1 MNGPAWHLFATRAEL
16 ADALAANVAA
26 ALRGSLGAKGFAALA
41 VSGGTTPKLFFPAL
55 SAQELDWAKV
65 DVTLVDERFVPP
77 GSDRSNERLV
87 RDGLLEGPAS
97 RARFTGLYSAA
108 HDVETAAAEAQGKI
122 AALPRPFTAVVLG
135 MGTDGHTASFFPDAD
150 NLDMLLDPANK
161 AEVMA
166 VHADSAGEPRLT
178 LTLSRLAEAELAILH
193 IEGSQKRA
201 VLDAAMADGTLPIA
215 RTIAA
220 MKNRVQVYWAP

>member
-1 MNGPAWHLFATRAEL
+1 MNIAWHEFATAGEL
-16 ADALAANVAA
+16 ADALASNVAA
-26 ALRGSLGAKGFAALA
+26 ALRGSLAAKGGAALA
-41 VSGGTTPKLFFPAL
+41 VSGGTTPRLFFPAL

-77 GSDRSNERLV
+77 DSDRSNEGLV

-97 RARFTGLYSAA
+97 KARFTGLYSAA
-108 HDVETAAAEAQGKI
+108 HDVETAAAEAEKKI
-122 AALPRPFTAVVLG
+122 AALPRPFTAIVLG

-150 NLDMLLDPANK
+150 NLDALLDPANP

-178 LTLSRLAEAELAILH
+178 LTLSRLADASLTVLH
-193 IEGSQKRA
+193 IEGAQKRA
-201 VLDAAMADGTLPIA
+201 VLEASLAGGALPVA

-220 MKNRVQVYWAP
+220 MNNPVQVYWAP